1 MRQLQTTDTEKVMML
16 DIIINNLIHEYN
28 DQPPVPK
35 DFHSR
40 AERVGYQI
48 ITELESNG
56 FITNAGI
63 LGEKKSR

>member
-1 MRQLQTTDTEKVMML
+1 MRQLQTTDAEKAMML

-28 DQPPVPK
+28 DKPPIPK

-48 ITELESNG
+48 LIELESNG

>member
-16 DIIINNLIHEYN
+16 DIIIDNLIHEYN

-56 FITNAGI
+56 FITNVGI

>member
-1 MRQLQTTDTEKVMML
+1 ML
-16 DIIINNLIHEYN
+16 DIIIDNLIHEYN
-28 DQPPVPK
+28 DKPPVPK